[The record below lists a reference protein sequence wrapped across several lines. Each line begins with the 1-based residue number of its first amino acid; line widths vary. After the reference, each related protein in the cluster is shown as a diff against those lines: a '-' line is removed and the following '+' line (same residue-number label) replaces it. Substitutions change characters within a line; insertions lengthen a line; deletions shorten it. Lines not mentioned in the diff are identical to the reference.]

1 MGRRREGETG
11 RKRQREA
18 GGGGCPASR
27 AVPTPPRQGPRER
40 EGQRL
45 SAGDRIQGR
54 CVFGFPH
61 VLPPPISHLDVSRL
75 PPAPE
80 SGTESGSE
88 LRTASSSSRPRLAR
102 TQGPDASP
110 APSPLAGARVP
121 RAGLG
126 RRRGC
131 AGRPQA
137 GVLGAERRGVPSTA
151 PRLLWIKDSEGAGPL
166 LPPATPFRGAAPTSS
181 ARAVQAASRTS
192 AKPGSIATLRGAPS
206 ALLCEWDPPSPCSAG
221 VAAAAAVSC
230 GPALALLRVLSPT
243 AAEETDGAA
252 ARRRGSEPGESA
264 DRPSPLGTRERPLAE
279 PPGSCARSAGRGPRP
294 RRPQVRRPRLPRFPE
309 RLPGRLPPEP
319 HEQ

>member
-1 MGRRREGETG
+1 MRREGETG

-61 VLPPPISHLDVSRL
+61 VLPPPISHLDLSRL

-166 LPPATPFRGAAPTSS
+166 LPPAPHSEARHPPPAPEQSRRP
-181 ARAVQAASRTS
+181 AGPVPNRAASRPCAGHRVRCCAS
-192 AKPGSIATLRGAPS
+192 GIRR
-206 ALLCEWDPPSPCSAG
+206 ALALPVSPPPPPPPSPVAPRSRCSGCSLLPLPRKLTEQQRGGGAR
-221 VAAAAAVSC
+221 S
-230 GPALALLRVLSPT
+230 PASQLI
-243 AAEETDGAA
+243 
-252 ARRRGSEPGESA
+252 
-264 DRPSPLGTRERPLAE
+264 RPSPLGTQERPLAE
-279 PPGSCARSAGRGPRP
+279 PPESCARSAGRGPRP